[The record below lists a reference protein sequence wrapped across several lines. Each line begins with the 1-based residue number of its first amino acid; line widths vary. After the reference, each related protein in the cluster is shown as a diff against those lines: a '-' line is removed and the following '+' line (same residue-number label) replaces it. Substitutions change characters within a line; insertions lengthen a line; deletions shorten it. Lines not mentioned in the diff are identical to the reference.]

1 MWILL
6 IVFGYLCLLS
16 FYDLKYRSVPHLA
29 LMGGSVSAFIIAGG
43 NLLITGKD
51 WWDIAAGLI
60 PGGFILIIAYLTG
73 KIGYG
78 DGWLLLIVGLVLGYR
93 SSIILFLSSLLLIS
107 AMSITLIL
115 IKKAKKEMELP
126 YIPFLAAATLVNI
139 MFYG

>member
-29 LMGGSVSAFIIAGG
+29 LMGGSVTAFIIAGG
-43 NLLITGKD
+43 NLLFTGKD

-93 SSIILFLSSLLLIS
+93 SSIILFLSSLFLIS

-115 IKKAKKEMELP
+115 VKKAKKEMELP

-139 MFYG
+139 MFHG